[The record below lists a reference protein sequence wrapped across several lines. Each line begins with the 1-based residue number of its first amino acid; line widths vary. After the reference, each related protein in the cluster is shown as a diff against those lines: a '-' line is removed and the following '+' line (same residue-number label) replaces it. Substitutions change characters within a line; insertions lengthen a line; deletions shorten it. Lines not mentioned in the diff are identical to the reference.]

1 VIELADIVT
10 KHGDEYLNEFGDRML
25 PSHKRALDDIVAC
38 RTESMGGHLAECE
51 ACGHQHYSYH
61 SCKNRSC
68 PKCHTSDTKR
78 WLEKRE
84 AEMLPVRYFHVVFT
98 LPQELR
104 NIVRS
109 NQKELYAI
117 LMQAA
122 AEMLLKLGHDPKHVG
137 GQLAI
142 LAVLHTWTR
151 AMEFHPHVHM
161 LIPAGG
167 LDKDGHWRTS
177 RKKWLVPVKA
187 LSILFRAR
195 FMKLAQKVLPE
206 ETFPQ
211 ELWKKQW
218 VVYCKPPMTNS
229 KKVLRY
235 LGRYVHRIA
244 IANSRIE
251 SMDNGKVTFRYQE
264 SATGTLKRMT
274 VTAREFLRRYL
285 QHVLPQGFHKV
296 RYYGLLSP
304 ANRVTLQRV
313 HLLLAQRSKK
323 KAEDIKE
330 TEATKSVAEHLCP
343 CCSEGIMV
351 VISWLPRRSRSP
363 PKPEMKQAT
372 PAEN

>member
-1 VIELADIVT
+1 MIELADIVA
-10 KHGDEYLNEFGDRML
+10 KHGGEYLTDFGERML
-25 PSHKRALDDIVAC
+25 PSHKRALADILTC
-38 RTESMGGHLAECE
+38 RTESMGGHLHECD

-84 AEMLPVRYFHVVFT
+84 AELLPVRYFHVVFT

-104 NIVRS
+104 DSMRS
-109 NQKELYAI
+109 NQNKLYSI

-122 AEMLLKLGHDPKHVG
+122 SEMLMKLALDPKHVG
-137 GQLAI
+137 GKLAI

-161 LIPAGG
+161 LVPSGG
-167 LDKDGHWRTS
+167 LDKDGNWRTT

-187 LSILFRAR
+187 LSRLFRAR
-195 FMKLAQKVLPE
+195 FMKLAKKALPDVI
-206 ETFPQ
+206 FPQ
-211 ELWKKQW
+211 EIWKKEW
-218 VVYCKPPMTNS
+218 VVYCKPPLTNS

-264 SATGTLKRMT
+264 SATGKLKNMILSGK
-274 VTAREFLRRYL
+274 EFLRRYL

-304 ANRVTLQRV
+304 ANRITLKRV
-313 HLLLAQRSKK
+313 QLLLAQRRKVTPD
-323 KAEDIKE
+323 DIKE
-330 TEATKSVAEHLCP
+330 TAEKPVDKHLCP

-351 VISWLPRRSRSP
+351 VIASLPRKSRRP
-363 PKPEMKQAT
+363 T
-372 PAEN
+372 

>member
-1 VIELADIVT
+1 MIELADVVA
-10 KHGDEYLNEFGDRML
+10 KHGREYLTDFGERML
-25 PSHKRALDDIVAC
+25 PSHKRALADILAC
-38 RTESMGGHLAECE
+38 RTESMGGHLRECD

-68 PKCHTSDTKR
+68 PKCHTNDTKR

-84 AEMLPVRYFHVVFT
+84 AELLPVRYFHVVFT
-98 LPQELR
+98 VPQELR
-104 NIVRS
+104 DNMRS
-109 NQKELYAI
+109 NQSKLYSI
-117 LMQAA
+117 LIQAA
-122 AEMLLKLGHDPKHVG
+122 SEMLMKLALDPKYVG
-137 GQLAI
+137 GKLAI

-161 LIPAGG
+161 LVPAGG
-167 LDKDGHWRTS
+167 LDKDGNWRTT

-187 LSILFRAR
+187 LSKLFRAR
-195 FMKLAQKVLPE
+195 FIKLAKKALPDE
-206 ETFPQ
+206 IFPQ
-211 ELWKKQW
+211 EVWKKEW
-218 VVYCKPPMTNS
+218 VVYCKPPLTNS

-264 SATGTLKRMT
+264 SATGKLKKMTLSGK
-274 VTAREFLRRYL
+274 EFLRRYL

-304 ANRVTLQRV
+304 ANRIALKRV
-313 HLLLAQRSKK
+313 QLLLTPRRKIK
-323 KAEDIKE
+323 PDDIEE
-330 TEATKSVAEHLCP
+330 TPEKLVDKHHLCP

-351 VISWLPRRSRSP
+351 VIASLPRKSRSP
-363 PKPEMKQAT
+363 A
-372 PAEN
+372 

>member
-1 VIELADIVT
+1 MIELADIVA
-10 KHGDEYLNEFGDRML
+10 KHGDEYLQAFGDRML
-25 PSHKRALDDIVAC
+25 PSHKRALADILAC

-51 ACGHQHYSYH
+51 VCGHQQYSYH

-84 AEMLPVRYFHVVFT
+84 AELLPVRYFHVVFT

-104 NIVRS
+104 DIVRS
-109 NQKELYAI
+109 NQGKLYAI
-117 LMQAA
+117 LMQSASD
-122 AEMLLKLGHDPKHVG
+122 MLMKLGMDPKYVG
-137 GQLAI
+137 GKLSI

-161 LIPAGG
+161 LVPAGG
-167 LDKDGHWRTS
+167 LDKEGNWRTT

-187 LSILFRAR
+187 LSRMFRAR
-195 FMKLAQKVLPE
+195 FMKLAQKALPNVS
-206 ETFPQ
+206 FPQ
-211 ELWKKQW
+211 EVWKKDW
-218 VVYCKPPMTNS
+218 VVYCKPPLTNS

-251 SMDNGKVTFRYQE
+251 SMDNGNVTFRYQE
-264 SATGTLKRMT
+264 SATGSLKRMT
-274 VTAREFLRRYL
+274 LAAKEFLRRYL

-304 ANRVTLQRV
+304 AHRSTLKRVQ
-313 HLLLAQRSKK
+313 LLLAQRRKITSDDS
-323 KAEDIKE
+323 EDKPAKPLAQHI
-330 TEATKSVAEHLCP
+330 CP
-343 CCSEGIMV
+343 CCSEGLMV

-363 PKPEMKQAT
+363 PQAIEV
-372 PAEN
+372 AQGI

>member
-1 VIELADIVT
+1 MIELADIVARY
-10 KHGDEYLNEFGDRML
+10 GGEYLNEFGERML
-25 PSHKRALDDIVAC
+25 PSHKRALADILAC

-84 AEMLPVRYFHVVFT
+84 AELLPVRYFHVVFT

-104 NIVRS
+104 DIVRS
-109 NQKELYAI
+109 NQSKLYSI
-117 LMQAA
+117 LIQAA
-122 AEMLLKLGHDPKHVG
+122 SEMLMKLAFDPKYVG

-142 LAVLHTWTR
+142 LTVLHTWTR

-161 LIPAGG
+161 LVPAGG
-167 LDKDGHWRTS
+167 LDKEGNWRIK

-187 LSILFRAR
+187 LSKLFRAR
-195 FMKLAQKVLPE
+195 FMKLASKELPE
-206 ETFPQ
+206 ESFPQ
-211 ELWKKQW
+211 ELWKKEW
-218 VVYCKPPMTNS
+218 VVYCKPPLTNS

-244 IANSRIE
+244 IVNSRIE
-251 SMDNGKVTFRYQE
+251 SINNGNVIFRYQE
-264 SATGTLKRMT
+264 SSTGKWKRMT
-274 VTAREFLRRYL
+274 LSAKEFLRRYL

-304 ANRVTLQRV
+304 AHRITLKRVQ
-313 HLLLAQRSKK
+313 LLLAPRKK
-323 KAEDIKE
+323 RAPDDIRGTPEK
-330 TEATKSVAEHLCP
+330 TEAKHLCP
-343 CCSEGIMV
+343 CCSEGVMV
-351 VISWLPRRSRSP
+351 VISSLPRRSRSP
-363 PKPEMKQAT
+363 PQGNMT
-372 PAEN
+372 PAATI

>member
-1 VIELADIVT
+1 MIELADIVA
-10 KHGDEYLNEFGDRML
+10 KYGGEYLNEFGLPML
-25 PSHKRALDDIVAC
+25 PSHKRALADILAC
-38 RTESMGGHLAECE
+38 RTESMGGHLLECD

-68 PKCHTSDTKR
+68 PKCHTNDTKR

-84 AEMLPVRYFHVVFT
+84 AELLPVRYFHVVFT

-104 NIVRS
+104 DNMRS
-109 NQKELYAI
+109 NQSKLYSI

-122 AEMLLKLGHDPKHVG
+122 SEMLMKLALDPKHVG
-137 GQLAI
+137 GKLAI

-161 LIPAGG
+161 LVPAGG
-167 LDKDGHWRTS
+167 LDKDGNWRTT

-187 LSILFRAR
+187 LSKLFRAR
-195 FMKLAQKVLPE
+195 FMKLAKKALPE
-206 ETFPQ
+206 ENFPQ
-211 ELWKKQW
+211 EVWEKEW
-218 VVYCKPPMTNS
+218 VVYCKPPLTNS

-264 SATGTLKRMT
+264 SATGTLKKMT
-274 VTAREFLRRYL
+274 LPGKEFLRRYL

-304 ANRVTLQRV
+304 ANRITLRRV
-313 HLLLAQRSKK
+313 QLLLVQRRKITPD
-323 KAEDIKE
+323 DIKE
-330 TEATKSVAEHLCP
+330 TPEKSLAKHHLCP
-343 CCSEGIMV
+343 CCSEGNMV
-351 VISWLPRRSRSP
+351 VIASLPRKSRSP
-363 PKPEMKQAT
+363 T
-372 PAEN
+372 

>member
-1 VIELADIVT
+1 MIELADIVA
-10 KHGDEYLNEFGDRML
+10 KHGDEYLQAFGDRML
-25 PSHKRALDDIVAC
+25 PSHKRALADILAC

-51 ACGHQHYSYH
+51 VCGHQQYSYH

-84 AEMLPVRYFHVVFT
+84 AELLPVRYFHVVFT

-104 NIVRS
+104 DIVRS
-109 NQKELYAI
+109 NQGKLYAI
-117 LMQAA
+117 LMQSASD
-122 AEMLLKLGHDPKHVG
+122 MLMKLGMDPKHVG
-137 GQLAI
+137 GKLSI

-161 LIPAGG
+161 LVPAGG
-167 LDKDGHWRTS
+167 LDKEGNWRTT
-177 RKKWLVPVKA
+177 RKKWLVPVHA

-195 FMKLAQKVLPE
+195 FMKLARKALPDQS
-206 ETFPQ
+206 FPQ
-211 ELWKKQW
+211 EVWKKEW
-218 VVYCKPPMTNS
+218 VVYCKPPLTNS

-251 SMDNGKVTFRYQE
+251 SMDNGNVTFRYQE
-264 SATGTLKRMT
+264 SATGSLKRMT
-274 VTAREFLRRYL
+274 LAAKEFLRRYL

-304 ANRVTLQRV
+304 ANRSTLKRV
-313 HLLLAQRSKK
+313 QLLLAQRRKITSDDSKDEPAK
-323 KAEDIKE
+323 PLVNHI
-330 TEATKSVAEHLCP
+330 CP
-343 CCSEGIMV
+343 CCSEGLMV
-351 VISWLPRRSRSP
+351 VISWIPRRSRSP
-363 PKPEMKQAT
+363 PQTIEVAQGI
-372 PAEN
+372 

>member
-1 VIELADIVT
+1 MIELADIVA
-10 KHGDEYLNEFGDRML
+10 KHGGEYLTDFGERML
-25 PSHKRALDDIVAC
+25 PSHKRALADILAC
-38 RTESMGGHLAECE
+38 RTESMGGHLHECNV
-51 ACGHQHYSYH
+51 CGHQHYSYH

-84 AEMLPVRYFHVVFT
+84 AELLPVRYFHVVFT

-104 NIVRS
+104 DNMRS
-109 NQKELYAI
+109 NQSKLYSI

-122 AEMLLKLGHDPKHVG
+122 SEMLMKLALDPKHVG
-137 GQLAI
+137 GKLSI

-161 LIPAGG
+161 LVPAGG
-167 LDKDGHWRTS
+167 LDKDGNWRTT

-187 LSILFRAR
+187 LSKLFRAR
-195 FMKLAQKVLPE
+195 FIKLAKKALPNE
-206 ETFPQ
+206 IFPQ
-211 ELWKKQW
+211 ELWKNEW
-218 VVYCKPPMTNS
+218 VVYCKPPLTNS

-264 SATGTLKRMT
+264 SATGTLKKMT
-274 VTAREFLRRYL
+274 LPGKEFLRRYL

-304 ANRVTLQRV
+304 ANRITLKRV
-313 HLLLAQRSKK
+313 QLLLAQRRKITPD
-323 KAEDIKE
+323 DIKE
-330 TEATKSVAEHLCP
+330 TAEKPFDKHLCP
-343 CCSEGIMV
+343 YCSEGVMV
-351 VISWLPRRSRSP
+351 VIASLPKKSRSP
-363 PKPEMKQAT
+363 T
-372 PAEN
+372 